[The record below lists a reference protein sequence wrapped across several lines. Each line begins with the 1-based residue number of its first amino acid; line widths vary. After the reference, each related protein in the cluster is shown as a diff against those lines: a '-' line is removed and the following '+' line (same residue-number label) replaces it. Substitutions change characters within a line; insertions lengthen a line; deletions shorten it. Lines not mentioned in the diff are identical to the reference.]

1 MPQAVHVQIVRQ
13 IALLQNLFEPECEC
27 TRHPRIPA
35 GLPKQIVLFLQPPFT
50 TLLFLPRT
58 FLTESER
65 HTSLSSVFGFGLPH
79 AEKYRSLGIS
89 EEIFPDTMGCFSA
102 FCWRLKP
109 VPASSYLTVPFGAG
123 GILPV
128 GCSGSVHWSLNTVP
142 VDSSEP
148 LPPGIAAHCPALSV
162 YILSVAHL
170 SDHALRDSY
179 EQAERFFALHASSLY
194 ENGKP
199 LAVLCSTGLLWPA
212 LDAFLPEDSGIL

>member
-58 FLTESER
+58 FLTGSER
-65 HTSLSSVFGFGLPH
+65 HTSSSSVFGFGLPH
-79 AEKYRSLGIS
+79 AGKIPFTRYFGR
-89 EEIFPDTMGCFSA
+89 DFSRYYGLLFR
-102 FCWRLKP
+102 FCWRLKS
-109 VPASSYLTVPFGAG
+109 VPASLYLTVPFGAG
-123 GILPV
+123 GILPA

-162 YILSVAHL
+162 YILPVAQL

>member
-50 TLLFLPRT
+50 TLFFLPPT
-58 FLTESER
+58 FLTGSER

-102 FCWRLKP
+102 F
-109 VPASSYLTVPFGAG
+109 AG
-123 GILPV
+123 G
-128 GCSGSVHWSLNTVP
+128 
-142 VDSSEP
+142 
-148 LPPGIAAHCPALSV
+148 
-162 YILSVAHL
+162 
-170 SDHALRDSY
+170 
-179 EQAERFFALHASSLY
+179 
-194 ENGKP
+194 
-199 LAVLCSTGLLWPA
+199 
-212 LDAFLPEDSGIL
+212 